1 MLVREFGHMQF
12 QLFIVEL
19 YQVLSMKQINPM
31 IIICNSS
38 LIYEEPLLSDAVTD
52 LIWNFALIGIHG
64 DIKLNKMDSL
74 TWYSPSVVKK
84 QKETNLWYCKC

>member
-1 MLVREFGHMQF
+1 MLVREFGHMQC

-38 LIYEEPLLSDAVTD
+38 LIHEEPLLSDAVTD

-64 DIKLNKMDSL
+64 IHGDIKLNKMDSL
-74 TWYSPSVVKK
+74 TWYSPSLVKK
-84 QKETNLWYCKC
+84 Q